1 MFRHLREPHVNN
13 EQRYA
18 HLNTEY
24 YDEIS
29 DDEENDKEI
38 EEEEIEMVIKE
49 NSIPNCG
56 ICQMDTSQLSDFKL
70 GIIFFTKYELNFD
83 SRSLPYKYRINFWYI
98 LILIEHG
105 FDFFDS
111 VGKSLLTHE
120 FLINY

>member
-1 MFRHLREPHVNN
+1 MFRHLREPHINN

-29 DDEENDKEI
+29 EDEDNEKEVEI
-38 EEEEIEMVIKE
+38 EEEEIEMVVKE

-70 GIIFFTKYELNFD
+70 GILFFTKHELNFD
-83 SRSLPYKYRINFWYI
+83 FRSLSYKCRSNLWNI

-105 FDFFDS
+105 FDF
-111 VGKSLLTHE
+111 
-120 FLINY
+120 

>member
-1 MFRHLREPHVNN
+1 MIEFDDMTKMFRHLREPHINN

-29 DDEENDKEI
+29 DDEESEMEI

-70 GIIFFTKYELNFD
+70 GILFFTRNDFIFNF
-83 SRSLPYKYRINFWYI
+83 
-98 LILIEHG
+98 
-105 FDFFDS
+105 
-111 VGKSLLTHE
+111 
-120 FLINY
+120 